1 MLPPAD
7 AVFATARCQV
17 RPTVVADA
25 AGVLAIRAAMPWDP
39 PTRDL
44 AATVAMIEE
53 VARREPG
60 EAGWRQFAVLSDGV
74 LIGDIGVNIGVPSV
88 RQAEL
93 GFAFAPAAR
102 GYGLAQ
108 ESVGALVDRLFAAG
122 LHRIAATTDARNLS
136 AQRLLTRLRFR
147 QEAHFVASWPCDA
160 PGGWSD
166 EFAYARL
173 ARE

>member
-1 MLPPAD
+1 MLPPGESA
-7 AVFATARCQV
+7 FTTARCRV
-17 RPTVVADA
+17 RPMIVEDA
-25 AGVLAIRAAMPWDP
+25 TGVLAIRATMPWDP

-44 AATVAMIEE
+44 AATVAMIDE
-53 VARREPG
+53 VARRELG
-60 EAGWRQFAVLSDGV
+60 EAGWRQFAVLEDGV
-74 LIGDIGVNIGVPSV
+74 LIGDIGVNIGIPSQG
-88 RQAEL
+88 QAEL

-102 GYGLAQ
+102 GHGLAQ

-122 LHRIAATTDARNLS
+122 LHRIAATTDARNLA